1 MKRQCIHGNGNKR
14 NNELLSSNDI
24 PDAEI
29 NGDDHFSIL
38 FWWYGLQIFYIYI
51 KITVTTV
58 KGVIYVEQKIQ
69 Q

>member
-1 MKRQCIHGNGNKR
+1 MKRQRIHGNGNKR
-14 NNELLSSNDI
+14 NNELLSSDDI

-38 FWWYGLQIFYIYI
+38 FWWYGPPNLLCI
-51 KITVTTV
+51 KITFTTV
-58 KGVIYVEQKIQ
+58 KGITYVEQKIQ